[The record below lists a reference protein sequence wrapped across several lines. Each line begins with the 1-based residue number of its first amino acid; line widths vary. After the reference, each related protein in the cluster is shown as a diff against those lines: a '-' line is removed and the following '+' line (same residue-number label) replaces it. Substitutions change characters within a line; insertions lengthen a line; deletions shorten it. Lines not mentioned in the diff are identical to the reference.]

1 MSEMN
6 VTAPATVSKARK
18 PAAKAAKKAAPKKS
32 VAAEPAQA
40 EVAQALENAP
50 VIIAPRKKLVR
61 SDLNARQKKKH
72 SREKLVLL
80 AGSIKKYGVLQNLV
94 AYLDENGDY
103 AIAAGEGR
111 VGAIDVMIKDGD
123 ATDDY
128 GVPLKVVP
136 KEIARLVSIEE
147 NDKRTAMHP
156 SDQISNFRELA
167 DEGHTPVEIGV
178 LTGYSTQQVKQML
191 RLSDMAP
198 ELLEELAADTI
209 NIDQLKA
216 LSANTDPQRQLNVW
230 QNAKATQSDWYL
242 EPARLRS
249 KVLEE
254 KVAVDDESTF
264 SLVDQ
269 DEYEQAGGTLSH
281 DLFTEDGFIEDA
293 PLLERLLIE
302 KLEYVGE
309 CLRQAEGWKWV
320 EVVPHSFS
328 RYCSRAE
335 PYAFLDS
342 PALDFT
348 DEEQTHIDALKTRIG
363 EIEAIFSSGDHKNLD
378 DAAQA
383 ALRQESQQCQATI
396 DVARSRA
403 KLNSWAESD
412 RLQAGVI
419 VSVFRGEIEVMRG
432 VMHKSDVVKEKTEK
446 KADKG
451 LSSTL
456 VHGLSIERT
465 LAVQSALA
473 KQPNIAVVLFIH
485 DCLKNIFGEHC
496 YYGDSTLKCSLNYMH
511 RGLLSGLPIPE
522 TEHQAGQEMAALQA
536 EWAKKLPEG
545 WEDDCRWLLE
555 WEQADQMALLGFCLA
570 GALGETGHYPD
581 NNGKIASELEPVEQ
595 LIGFTLRDHWKPTVA
610 NYFGRISKEQI
621 VDALNDAGQTGA
633 AADAS
638 KMKKGDAAE
647 YAESVLAN
655 TRWVPSCMLPE
666 PTGADTTA
674 AADHESTSDASQTVH

>member
-6 VTAPATVSKARK
+6 VTTPATVSKARK

-40 EVAQALENAP
+40 EVVQALENAP

-61 SDLNARQKKKH
+61 SALNARQKKKH

-80 AGSIKKYGVLQNLV
+80 ARSIKKYGVLQNLV
-94 AYLDENGDY
+94 AYLNKNGDY

-128 GVPLKVVP
+128 GVPLKIVP

-156 SDQISNFRELA
+156 SDQINNFRELA

-178 LTGYSTQQVKQML
+178 LTGYTTQQVKQML

-216 LSANTDPQRQLNVW
+216 LSANTDQQRQLNVW
-230 QNAKATQSDWYL
+230 QNAVAAKDEWYL
-242 EPARLRS
+242 VPARLRS

-254 KVAVDDESTF
+254 KVAVNEESTF

-269 DEYEQAGGTLSH
+269 DEYERAGGTLSH

-309 CLRQAEGWKWV
+309 SLRQAEGWKWV
-320 EVVPHSFS
+320 EVFPNYFS
-328 RYCSRAE
+328 EHGDLAK
-335 PYAFLDS
+335 PYAFLPS
-342 PALDFT
+342 PARVYSV
-348 DEEQTHIDALKTRIG
+348 DEQAYIDALKARTS
-363 EIEAIFSSGDHKNLD
+363 EIEAIFSSGAHKNLD

-383 ALRQESQQCQATI
+383 ALRQESKQCQDTI
-396 DVARSRA
+396 DAARSRA
-403 KLNSWAESD
+403 KLNSWTESD
-412 RLQAGVI
+412 RLQAGI
-419 VSVFRGEIEVMRG
+419 IISVCHGEIQVKRG
-432 VMHKSDVVKEKTEK
+432 VMRKSDVIKEKPEK
-446 KADKG
+446 TADKG

-456 VHGLSIERT
+456 VHELSIERT

-473 KQPNIAVVLFIH
+473 KQPNIAIVLFIH
-485 DCLKNIFGEHC
+485 DCLKDVFGEHC
-496 YYGDSTLKCSLNYMH
+496 YYASALKCSLNYQH
-511 RGLLSGLPIPE
+511 HSLLSTLPIPE
-522 TEHQAGQEMAALQA
+522 TEHQAGQEMAALHA

-570 GALGETGHYPD
+570 GALDKSEHHP
-581 NNGKIASELEPVEQ
+581 NNKGKIASKLEPVEQ
-595 LIGFTLRDHWKPTVA
+595 LIGFTLRDHWKPTA
-610 NYFGRISKEQI
+610 KNYFGRIGKDQI
-621 VDALNDAGQTGA
+621 VDALNAAGQTGA
-633 AADAS
+633 ATDAS
-638 KMKKGDAAE
+638 KMKKGDAADF
-647 YAESVLAN
+647 AESALSQ
-655 TRWVPSCMLPE
+655 TRWVPTCMIPE

-674 AADHESTSDASQTVH
+674 AADYESTSDASQTVH